1 MHDKLNNQVITKEE
15 FNEALEY
22 VEKLEKIRKSLGRRR
37 KNRATKVAL
46 FLV

>member
-22 VEKLEKIRKSLGRRR
+22 VGKLEKI
-37 KNRATKVAL
+37 
-46 FLV
+46 

>member
-22 VEKLEKIRKSLGRRR
+22 VEKLEKYIKSSLT
-37 KNRATKVAL
+37 NNIYIINL
-46 FLV
+46 